1 MSSFEKVENSK
12 QTITSLVGFEVKNT
26 GIMVR
31 GVFQGFKGV
40 VNFNPDDLASSEFD
54 ASVDTRTIDTGNA
67 VRNNYLKKEE
77 YFSVEAYPKISM
89 KARGVEKISEGNY
102 KATFDFT
109 LKGTTKIVSCPFSY
123 SKTSTGYKLNGFFN
137 INRRDYNVGGSSWL
151 LSEDVK
157 IFLDLEVKN

>member
-1 MSSFEKVENSK
+1 
-12 QTITSLVGFEVKNT
+12 
-26 GIMVR
+26 
-31 GVFQGFKGV
+31 
-40 VNFNPDDLASSEFD
+40 
-54 ASVDTRTIDTGNA
+54 
-67 VRNNYLKKEE
+67 
-77 YFSVEAYPKISM
+77 M